1 MRVGSKRPGWRRR
14 AAGAV
19 LALSVAAAGPAV
31 AACSSSLPSCWAER
45 WDDSCVDTPTRACVL
60 ELRLRLLDRAMSE
73 DREANRQLFH
83 EQSFEIAWRSRSLD
97 EARRVAALGQIWGFE
112 PDSHGEAV
120 RAFADPRFDWN
131 GRLAAGDVVG
141 AFAATPGPELSSSYV
156 WLDRVIDT
164 IFLRAVALGRGGD
177 VLQAI
182 AESHIA
188 SSNWDTARAS
198 LVFGWFKRLLA
209 GEIPTDLADRLIAL
223 APTEKAVSMRLARA
237 AVDADPAEIGRAI
250 AREYPDGTAARHD
263 HDPQEAIWGA
273 FRLLEPQPAPVRE
286 RFLDALPRS
295 VSGKGSVFVSF
306 SLDGPVIAGEV
317 GVVRRLVARTL
328 PGDQA
333 MSAYLRQKGQRSEA
347 IAASLTELD
356 PPDRFGAT
364 GLMAEVLFA
373 EGKVD
378 RAMEIA
384 SSAEMRRSFFGGGST
399 SSQADALALAALR
412 APPSKATKRF
422 LALFPAEDLERL
434 RAKADQTRRGEAALV
449 LFASDG
455 GETTSLDAD
464 TLDAAFDLA
473 RDRDDCRAMARLAR
487 ARGEEGGVASMVRD
501 FARVASCVDE
511 KEARR

>member
-1 MRVGSKRPGWRRR
+1 MRVGSKRQGWRQR

-19 LALSVAAAGPAV
+19 LAVSVATAGPAA
-31 AACSSSLPSCWAER
+31 AACSSALPSCWAER
-45 WDDSCVDTPTRACVL
+45 WDAACVDAPTRACVL

-73 DREANRQLFH
+73 DREGHRQLVH

-97 EARRVAALGQIWGFE
+97 EARRVAALGRIWGFE
-112 PDSHGEAV
+112 PNSHGEAV

-141 AFAATPGPELSSSYV
+141 AFGATPAPELPSSYV
-156 WLDRVIDT
+156 WLGRVVDT
-164 IFLRAVALGRGGD
+164 IFLRAVSLGRGGE

-182 AESHIA
+182 AESRIA
-188 SSNWDTARAS
+188 SSNWDTARTS

-209 GEIPTDLADRLIAL
+209 GEIPSDLADRLIAL
-223 APTEKAVSMRLARA
+223 VPTEKAVSMRLARA
-237 AVDADPAEIGRAI
+237 AVDADPAEIDRAI
-250 AREYPDGTAARHD
+250 AREYPDGTEARSD

-273 FRLLEPQPAPVRE
+273 FRLLESQPAGVRE

-306 SLDGPVIAGEV
+306 SLDEPVIAGET

-356 PPDRFGAT
+356 PPDRIAAT
-364 GLMAEVLFA
+364 GLMAQVLFA

-399 SSQADALALAALR
+399 SSQADALALEALR
-412 APPSKATKRF
+412 GAPTKSTKRF
-422 LALFPAEDLERL
+422 LSLFPAEDLERL
-434 RAKADQTRRGEAALV
+434 RAKADLTRRGEAAFDR
-449 LFASDG
+449 FASDR
-455 GETTSLDAD
+455 GEAASLDAE

-473 RDRDDCRAMARLAR
+473 SDRDDCRAMARLAR
-487 ARGEEGGVASMVRD
+487 TRGEEGGVASMVRD

-511 KEARR
+511 KEPGR